1 MNLSDRLFR
10 ASAAVRAM
18 ISRQAL
24 EELGGAKPGRRVKA
38 EKGLERHR
46 QGGGL
51 SRRNIDLSFP
61 APPRWRPMTTAGAT
75 SFHFSLSSV
84 SNVRPAGRKA
94 PNGALAFERYI
105 TAEQDRATVNERYV
119 VDRDEGVEGK
129 SRTAFV
135 VSNISRGAAER
146 ERFWTAVSAAASTPS
161 PPVLKIRP
169 ACGDLSELIRLTE
182 DAATPRSVREALRE
196 VVDASNAGNKT
207 TCRRVHRIELDNHAL
222 PWAEALDISRYGSR
236 RDERLIH
243 FVHPRGGVLQ
253 WQIEAEFPDEL
264 GDHDNRAIA
273 DAFGSLLDKLGLKYT
288 IAAHESTH
296 RNDPRNRHPHILIY
310 PGACRQ
316 GYDGQWEFR
325 GGKLQPGD
333 LAARL
338 GEATREELLRLSFK
352 QRSAADV
359 AALRHAF
366 AKIVN
371 DRLIACGVRRRYDPR
386 TYVEMGI
393 DQAPG
398 EHLGSAA
405 AALVDAGFAVEID
418 RRNAVKAWSARQ
430 RQAER
435 EIAAELDQHDVVLHK
450 LDAAAPAGD
459 EDELARLRL
468 AYEDARDRLAK
479 TLRAVADWDLSTEMA
494 RSAAERLAAKTS
506 DVLAAIA
513 DGSASAAEARAV
525 ATYRARSDIA
535 CAHLDAVNE
544 AIEPHG
550 DTVRAARREVANLRQ
565 NLAQLDRKI
574 DAAIERQSV
583 CESRDRTTR
592 RWADDTVLMPDR
604 YPMPLDG
611 EAHFDALLE
620 HLTRQRSAEWSTPA
634 NRFVFIVRSDSDS
647 KQYAAIGLRPA
658 DRTLVAQQPYK
669 RRFDAVLQE
678 AGKLQDK
685 EIGRVIDYIAAHGE
699 ASLLGSD
706 SGAPH
711 RTVRRHYRLYRHHP
725 RFGDLLPGAQA
736 RFDASQRS
744 LVNAPPAAGQPAA
757 VLSAEPAAVADS
769 VLEERPI
776 ELSATVTTV
785 VIKAVVSTK
794 TSRNLSEAN
803 ARDGCVASAS
813 QAAMNTT
820 IQSAAHIPPQ
830 IPADADISGDKP
842 DRGGGS
848 MPLPAGRDA
857 LLPEA
862 SDDEAEPS
870 REDASSLPTKASSQS
885 PAGPQTAQSDGAETI
900 ARPSLKMPG
909 ERQAQM
915 ASLTSEAVPTPL
927 SSPSDAADK
936 EHKPVA
942 AAATLDNPVATERRA
957 LGAPAAAE
965 IAPKRTTATTSPR
978 SRPQLSP
985 ESDEVSSRPT
995 LMEQARR
1002 LARQRAPMSSAATI
1016 SSPTTTSPSV
1026 PDHKAE
1032 RLELARQVVRDF
1044 REHTLYQRL
1053 PKAEREVF
1061 EAALVGPM
1069 TDLVDGHS
1077 SLRIEN
1083 GKLLA
1088 AGRHDEIIDRLRV
1101 LAVSDCGYWLLVN
1114 AAKSMPA
1121 EPQTGKAW
1129 AVIDQTGV
1137 AAATPAS
1144 IDQGRGHSQR

>member
-1 MNLSDRLFR
+1 MNLSERLFH
-10 ASAAVRAM
+10 ANAAVRAM

-38 EKGLERHR
+38 EKRLERHR

-135 VSNISRGAAER
+135 VSNISRDAAER

-161 PPVLKIRP
+161 PPSLWVRP
-169 ACGDLSELIRLTE
+169 ACGDLSELIRLNE
-182 DAATPRSVREALRE
+182 NPATPRSVCKGLLK
-196 VVDASNAGNKT
+196 VIGASNAGSKP
-207 TCRRVHRIELDNHAL
+207 TCRRVHRIELDDHAL
-222 PWAEALDISRYGSR
+222 AWAEALDISRYGSR

-243 FVHPRGGVLQ
+243 FVRPRGGVLQ

-273 DAFGSLLDKLGLKYT
+273 EAYGSLLDKLGLKYT
-288 IAAHESTH
+288 IAAHEPTH

-310 PGACRQ
+310 PGVCRQ
-316 GYDGQWEFR
+316 GCDGQWEFR

-338 GEATREELLRLSFK
+338 GGATREELLRLSFK

-366 AKIVN
+366 AEIVN
-371 DRLIACGVRRRYDPR
+371 DRLTACGVRRRYDPR
-386 TYVEMGI
+386 TYKEMGI
-393 DQAPG
+393 DQVPG

-430 RQAER
+430 RLAER
-435 EIAAELDQHDVVLHK
+435 EIAAELDRHDVILHK

-459 EDELARLRL
+459 EDELARLRR
-468 AYEDARDRLAK
+468 AYENARDRLAT

-506 DVLAAIA
+506 DILAAIE
-513 DGSASAAEARAV
+513 DGSASPAEARAV
-525 ATYRARSDIA
+525 ATYRARSEIA
-535 CAHLDAVNE
+535 CAHLDAVHE

-550 DTVRAARREVANLRQ
+550 DTVRAARREVADLRQ
-565 NLAQLDRKI
+565 HLAQFDRQI
-574 DAAIERQSV
+574 NETIERRSV
-583 CESRDRTTR
+583 PQANEWAAR
-592 RWADDTVLMPDR
+592 RWGEGTVLLPAHHPEPRDT
-604 YPMPLDG
+604 
-611 EAHFDALLE
+611 EAHFDALVE
-620 HLTRQRSAEWSTPA
+620 HLSRQRSVEWSTPA
-634 NRFVFIVRSDSDS
+634 DRFVFIVRSGS
-647 KQYAAIGLRPA
+647 KSERYVATGLRQA
-658 DRTLVAQQPYK
+658 DRALIAQQPYK
-669 RRFDAVLQE
+669 RRFDAVVQE

-706 SGAPH
+706 GGAPH

-725 RFGDLLPGAQA
+725 RFGDLLPSAQA
-736 RFDASQRS
+736 RFDASQRPVVKPQPVEAS
-744 LVNAPPAAGQPAA
+744 PAAALI
-757 VLSAEPAAVADS
+757 VEPAPVALTAS
-769 VLEERPI
+769 KQRPI
-776 ELSATVTTV
+776 ELPPPVTAV
-785 VIKAVVSTK
+785 VIKAAHSMT

-803 ARDGCVASAS
+803 AKASAVASAS
-813 QAAMNTT
+813 QAVTNTT
-820 IQSAAHIPPQ
+820 IQSATRIPPH
-830 IPADADISGDKP
+830 ISADADRGGDKP
-842 DRGGGS
+842 DQGKDS
-848 MPLPAGRDA
+848 MSPRIRPDAPLR
-857 LLPEA
+857 EA
-862 SDDEAEPS
+862 SDDKVELGYGDGPT
-870 REDASSLPTKASSQS
+870 LPPKASSPS
-885 PAGPQTAQSDGAETI
+885 PVGPQTVESAEVEAI
-900 ARPSLKMPG
+900 NRPSLQTPD
-909 ERQAQM
+909 ERQKQM
-915 ASLTSEAVPTPL
+915 ESLTREAVPTQVA
-927 SSPSDAADK
+927 SPSDTADEKHESAAV
-936 EHKPVA
+936 P
-942 AAATLDNPVATERRA
+942 ATLDDSVVANREALEARA
-957 LGAPAAAE
+957 DAK
-965 IAPKRTTATTSPR
+965 IAPKLTTAPTPPR
-978 SRPQLSP
+978 RRPQSSP
-985 ESDEVSSRPT
+985 ESDEVTSRPT
-995 LMEQARR
+995 PMEQARR
-1002 LARQRAPMSSAATI
+1002 LAQQRGPISSTATV
-1016 SSPTTTSPSV
+1016 SSPTTTSPFVSNR
-1026 PDHKAE
+1026 KAE
-1032 RLELARQVVRDF
+1032 RLELARQVVSDF

-1053 PKAEREVF
+1053 STADLKAF

-1069 TDLVDGHS
+1069 TDLVNGRI

-1088 AGRHDEIIDRLRV
+1088 ASRHEEIIDRLRV
-1101 LAVSDCGYWLLVN
+1101 FATVDCGYWLLAQ
-1114 AAKSMPA
+1114 AATVMPA
-1121 EPQTGKAW
+1121 EPQTGEEW

-1137 AAATPAS
+1137 AAAAPAPR
-1144 IDQGRGHSQR
+1144 DHGRGH